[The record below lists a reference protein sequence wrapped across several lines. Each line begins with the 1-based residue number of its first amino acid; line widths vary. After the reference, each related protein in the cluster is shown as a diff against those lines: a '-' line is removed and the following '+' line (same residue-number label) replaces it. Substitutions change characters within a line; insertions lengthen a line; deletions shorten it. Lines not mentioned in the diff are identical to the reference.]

1 MTGETAD
8 VYLSRARLLVD
19 LGHWTDAAEEL
30 TFARALAPEDADI
43 LALSA
48 LVAAQEGRAGEAAE
62 YAAAATDAAPGHDE
76 AIITRAWVLAS
87 ADNRAG
93 GLAFADELLRD
104 FSSSAYATLVAT
116 ALLSVFGGGQLAL
129 DTAWEG
135 VRLAPADPDAH
146 WLLARI
152 AAPMGLEQVVEEGVF
167 HARQLPPF
175 PGRRAGVWKLWWDR
189 FGGVP
194 QAAGGAR
201 GGADGSR
208 GASGAGGASGWG
220 SGAGDGAAGRGGD
233 GWGGILKVAA
243 IVFAVGLLLAW
254 LAAR

>member
-19 LGHWTDAAEEL
+19 LGHWRDAGDEL
-30 TFARALAPEDADI
+30 KFARALAPEDADI

-48 LVAAQEGRAGEAAE
+48 LVSAREGRAGEAAE
-62 YAAAATDAAPGHDE
+62 FAAAATDAAPGHDE

-87 ADNRAG
+87 TDNRAG
-93 GLAFADELLRD
+93 ALAFAEELLRD
-104 FSSSAYATLVAT
+104 FSHSAYTTLVAT
-116 ALLSVFGGGQLAL
+116 ALLNVFGGGQVAL
-129 DTAWEG
+129 DAAWDA

-152 AAPMGLEQVVEEGVF
+152 AAPMGLDQVVEEGLF

-189 FGGVP
+189 FGGIQP
-194 QAAGGAR
+194 AP
-201 GGADGSR
+201 
-208 GASGAGGASGWG
+208 ASNTTAG
-220 SGAGDGAAGRGGD
+220 SGEG
-233 GWGGILKVAA
+233 GWGGIFKVAA

>member
-1 MTGETAD
+1 MSGETAD
-8 VYLSRARLLVD
+8 VYLSRARLLID
-19 LGHWTDAAEEL
+19 LGHWTDAVEEL

-48 LVAAQEGRAGEAAE
+48 LVSAHEGRAGEAAE
-62 YAAAATDAAPGHDE
+62 FAAAATDAAPGHDE

-87 ADNRAG
+87 SDNRAG
-93 GLAFADELLRD
+93 AVAFAEELLRD
-104 FSSSAYATLVAT
+104 FATSAYATLVAT
-116 ALLSVFGGGQLAL
+116 ALFSVFGGGQLAL
-129 DTAWEG
+129 DAAWEA

-152 AAPMGLEQVVEEGVF
+152 AAPMGLAQVVEEGVF

-189 FGGVP
+189 FGGVES
-194 QAAGGAR
+194 ASAGSRTGGSRADGGRGAR
-201 GGADGSR
+201 DGA
-208 GASGAGGASGWG
+208 
-220 SGAGDGAAGRGGD
+220 AGDGGWPAGRGGD

-243 IVFAVGLLLAW
+243 VVFAVGLLLAW